1 MNGVSSV
8 SFGLAF
14 LAGLAS
20 FLSPCVLPLVP
31 SYLTF
36 VSGMTLDELTA
47 DNGGPT
53 RARSMVHASLFVA
66 GFTVVFVALGFTS
79 SLLGAAVGKSLIVL
93 QRVGG
98 AIIVLFGAYL
108 IGVLRPRF
116 LSGERRVH
124 LARRPGGLL
133 GSFAVGVAFGAG
145 WTPCV
150 GPVLASILLYASTSG
165 SAAHG
170 AGLLATYALGLGVPF
185 LIAALALTHFLAGVQ
200 RLRRW
205 LRPLEIVAGIMLV
218 VVGLMLATGR
228 FAQLSGTLAGFG
240 QLFNVGS

>member
-1 MNGVSSV
+1 MNDVSSV

-47 DNGGPT
+47 ENGTPG
-53 RARSMVHASLFVA
+53 RARAMVHASLFVA
-66 GFTVVFVALGFTS
+66 GFAVVFVALGFAS
-79 SLLGAAVGKSLIVL
+79 SLLGAAVGKSLVVL

-98 AIIVLFGAYL
+98 AMIVLFGAYL
-108 IGVLRPRF
+108 IGILRPRF
-116 LSGERRVH
+116 LSSDRRVH

-165 SAAHG
+165 SAVHG
-170 AGLLATYALGLGVPF
+170 ASLLATYALGLGLPF
-185 LIAALALTHFLAGVQ
+185 LIAALALTQFLAGVQ

-228 FAQLSGTLAGFG
+228 FAQLSGTLAGLG